1 MKQVVI
7 TKSAPNAASG
17 LKMPGVHVRD
27 SAAASSSPAAARPD
41 AARKLSRMGTSKMHK
56 FKPSVSVPAALGWFV
71 EYGAADA
78 SLLFDNNCSALFE
91 RGSYSDFEDI
101 RDDDD
106 GRQDDAAT
114 TAGRVRRAE
123 EEEDDAEDDE
133 HEKVAPPATVEGEKF
148 RLGQRQ
154 DDD

>member
-1 MKQVVI
+1 VKQVVI

-27 SAAASSSPAAARPD
+27 SAASSSRAAARPE
-41 AARKLSRMGTSKMHK
+41 AARKLARMGTSKMHK

-91 RGSYSDFEDI
+91 KGRYSDFEDI
-101 RDDDD
+101 RDDEDD
-106 GRQDDAAT
+106 G
-114 TAGRVRRAE
+114 
-123 EEEDDAEDDE
+123 AEDDD
-133 HEKVAPPATVEGEKF
+133 AQGATVEGESF